1 MESTATIQRSL
12 KQTKQQQNATYT
24 YTTLIGDNNAVLYQ
38 EVYMPEGTYNFGP
51 YYTIELPEDRVFQS
65 QLTTITKS
73 MDGSQIYHTRTAQ
86 GFDAFGFSGKTGTS
100 SYASYYREK
109 KVSKEEFYAEF
120 ESAKASY
127 NIRDED
133 MCKWDGNNAD
143 VLGDGVAGSVDAC
156 VDHLEASFLLV

>member
-1 MESTATIQRSL
+1 MP
-12 KQTKQQQNATYT
+12 TYT
-24 YTTLIGDNNAVLYQ
+24 YTTLIGHANAVLYQ
-38 EVYMPEGTYNFGP
+38 VYMPTGTYNFGP

-73 MDGSQIYHTRTAQ
+73 MDGSQIYRTRTAQ

-120 ESAKASY
+120 ESAKAAY

-133 MCKWDGNNAD
+133 MCKWDGTYAD

-156 VDHLEASFLLV
+156 VNHPLEASFLLV